1 MRLET
6 IQSPLCE
13 NDYSIKLRRVE
24 KAASPD
30 SGAHERRRCWQ
41 KGTKRPVVGIAD
53 NGLKEVTAKPQV
65 VGQTEMENEIWQALY
80 ARPKGNR
87 RKIPT
92 LRSYSFSILV

>member
-13 NDYSIKLRRVE
+13 NAYSIKLRRVE

-30 SGAHERRRCWQ
+30 SGAHERHRCWQ

-53 NGLKEVTAKPQV
+53 NAFKEVTAKPQV